1 MDPAPPQA
9 PGPPI
14 APTLQNKPGAEQK
27 PLIEIIGGTS
37 YTFYLLDAWTA
48 LDVGADLIKL
58 LGPSL
63 AGVVAGKSIDQV
75 LDLDTD
81 NIDAGELFRNAI
93 DRLDKEKYF
102 AIMKLL
108 EPTVHRDGLPIEIGT
123 TFAGNLA
130 ELMKVMYTAVR
141 FNFKDF
147 FLAVKQASTK
157 ESSEEKNSDT

>member
-1 MDPAPPQA
+1 MSPTPPQA

-14 APTLQNKPGAEQK
+14 APTVPPASGAEQK
-27 PLIEIIGGTS
+27 PLTERIGQST

-48 LDVGADLIKL
+48 LDVGADLIEL

-75 LDLDTD
+75 LNLDTD
-81 NIDAGELFRNAI
+81 NIDAGQLLQNAI
-93 DRLDKEKYF
+93 DRMDKDKYF
-102 AIMKLL
+102 AIMKIL
-108 EPTVHRDGLPIEIGT
+108 ETTVHRDNLPIEIGA

-147 FLAVKQASTK
+147 FLAAKQASIK
-157 ESSEEKNSDT
+157 ESKEAKTSDT